1 MLPMPNEA
9 ERPVD
14 PGTVAKRLA
23 RALDERKTEY
33 ALGGAI
39 ALGFW
44 AQPRGTMDVDL
55 NLFMAK
61 DKHSEVI
68 WELQDIGCDVSAT
81 KAVASLREH
90 GFCRATFAS
99 WRVDVFI
106 PTIPFYEQAKARR
119 KRVYLGDQQV
129 TVLDAE
135 SLAVF
140 KMMFFRPQD
149 IVDLREI
156 LRIQGPAFDRSW
168 VRDQLL
174 DIVGQRDPRIAQ
186 WDELISEGVP

>member
-1 MLPMPNEA
+1 MPNDA
-9 ERPVD
+9 EQPVD
-14 PGTVAKRLA
+14 PGTVAGRLA

-55 NLFMAK
+55 TLFMAN
-61 DKHSEVI
+61 DRLSEVI
-68 WELQDIGCDVSAT
+68 WELQEIGCDVSAT
-81 KAVASLREH
+81 SAIRSLREH

-99 WRVDVFI
+99 WRVDVFV
-106 PTIPFYEQAKARR
+106 PTIPFYDQAKARR
-119 KRVYLGDQQV
+119 KRLFLGDQQV
-129 TVLDAE
+129 AVLDAE

-140 KMMFFRPQD
+140 KLMFFRPQD

-156 LRIQGPAFDRSW
+156 LRMQGAAFDRTW

-174 DIVGQRDPRIAQ
+174 IIVGQRDPRIAQ
-186 WDELISEGVP
+186 WDELVSEGVL